1 VQHGVDPTDR
11 PFRVDRRRVLISI
24 GLAVVLAAGAIGLL
38 GEVANYDRITR
49 ALAEAHHAWLIGCLI
64 GELLAYAGYILAY
77 RDVARVGDGPV
88 LPIWTVTRVV
98 VIGFGAFVLGSTPGG
113 LAVDYWA
120 LHRATGD
127 SRDAARR
134 VLALNTLEWAVLG
147 TFASVSALVLLA
159 GQADGVPVW
168 LAVAWLIVTP
178 VCAVLGV
185 WIARPSRVERLTSEP
200 PRSREPAGSAI
211 TRPARKLVVIAREGL
226 GDALAGILVIRELLR
241 NPLRNWAGIIGFA
254 VYWAGDLLAL
264 YAGLKAFQID
274 VGPARLIVAYTTGY
288 LITALPLPVGGAG
301 TTEATMAWTL
311 NLVGVPFAQGLLA
324 AVAYRLF
331 SFWLPLFPAL
341 AFLPM
346 TGGLADDLDR
356 IRSTRF
362 DGSGDG

>member
-11 PFRVDRRRVLISI
+11 PFRVDRRRLLISVGVAI
-24 GLAVVLAAGAIGLL
+24 VLAAGAIGLI
-38 GEVANYDRITR
+38 GEVANYGRIER
-49 ALAEAHHAWLIGCLI
+49 ALTEANHTWFLGCLV
-64 GELLAYAGYILAY
+64 GEVLAYVGYILAY

-88 LPIWTVTRVV
+88 MPIWTVTRVV

-147 TFASVSALVLLA
+147 TFTSVSAVVLLA
-159 GQADGVPVW
+159 GRADGVPVALAAVW
-168 LAVAWLIVTP
+168 LFITP

-185 WIARPSRVERLTSEP
+185 WIARPDRVERLTSEP
-200 PRSREPAGSAI
+200 PRSRDTTGGPI
-211 TRPARKLVVIAREGL
+211 TRPARKVAVIAREGL
-226 GDALAGILVIRELLR
+226 GDALAGILVIRELVR
-241 NPLRNWAGIIGFA
+241 NPLRNWSGVAGFA
-254 VYWAGDLLAL
+254 IYWAGDLLAL

-274 VGPARLIVAYTTGY
+274 LGPARLIVAYTTGY

-301 TTEATMAWTL
+301 TTEATLAWTL

-356 IRSTRF
+356 IRSRF
-362 DGSGDG
+362 DRPGRG

>member
-1 VQHGVDPTDR
+1 MQHGVDPTDR

-24 GLAVVLAAGAIGLL
+24 GLAVVLAVSAIGLI
-38 GEVANYDRITR
+38 GEVANYGRITR

-64 GELLAYAGYILAY
+64 GELLAYVGYILAY

-88 LPIWTVTRVV
+88 LPMWTVTRVV

-147 TFASVSALVLLA
+147 TFASVSAAWLLA
-159 GQADGVPVW
+159 GRADGVPVY
-168 LAVAWLIVTP
+168 LAVAWLVITP

-200 PRSREPAGSAI
+200 PRSRDTPGSAI
-211 TRPARKLVVIAREGL
+211 TRPLRKVVIVAREGL
-226 GDALAGILVIRELLR
+226 GDALAGILVIRVLVR
-241 NPLRNWAGIIGFA
+241 NPLRNWAGMVGFA

-264 YAGLKAFQID
+264 YAALKAFQID
-274 VGPARLIVAYTTGY
+274 IGPARLIVGYTTGY

-311 NLVGVPFAQGLLA
+311 NLVGVPFAEGLLA

-331 SFWLPLFPAL
+331 SFWLPLLPAL
-341 AFLPM
+341 AFLPI
-346 TGGLADDLDR
+346 TGGLAEDLEG
-356 IRSTRF
+356 IRSAGF